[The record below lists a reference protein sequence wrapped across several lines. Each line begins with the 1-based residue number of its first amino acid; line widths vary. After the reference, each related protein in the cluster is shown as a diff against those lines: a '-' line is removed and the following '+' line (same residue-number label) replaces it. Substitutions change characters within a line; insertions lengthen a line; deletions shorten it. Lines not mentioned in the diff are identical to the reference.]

1 MNNVYADHDI
11 VTKILVEMR
20 DSQAPSALF
29 PIKS

>member
-20 DSQAPSALF
+20 DSQAPSALS